1 MKTYL
6 KDINMGFDLM
16 GQKAKNKKGEYFRN
30 NVWWWRNLWIFV
42 TLNCQR
48 ILTKEEMDY
57 GNWNDGK
64 KIVKQKAERIV
75 MKLKETI
82 KNGQAKEFEKQITE
96 VQKAAIENNKKL
108 KGGASDPE
116 FDFSEHYP
124 FTVEN
129 LKEFIEFV
137 ENSGGF
143 RIF

>member
-1 MKTYL
+1 
-6 KDINMGFDLM
+6 M
-16 GQKAKNKKGEYFRN
+16 GQKVKNKDGEYFRN

-48 ILTKEEMDY
+48 ILTREEMDY
-57 GNWNDGK
+57 GNWNAGK

-75 MKLKETI
+75 KRLKETI
-82 KNGQAKEFEKQITE
+82 TNGEAAEFEKQIKETIADA
-96 VQKAAIENNKKL
+96 KIHNRKL
-108 KGGASDPE
+108 KGGMSDPDYE
-116 FDFSEHYP
+116 ITEHYP

-129 LKEFIEFV
+129 LKGFIEFV